1 MKFIAENSQRLEEW
15 ERNLILI
22 VEESS
27 RYFIPQA
34 LTKVMNEGWA
44 CTIHYKII
52 NELNLPDGLH
62 LPFIKLHNQVVR
74 PHLGQI
80 NPYHLGYK
88 LFENII
94 ENKGFEE
101 AKIVREAHNDMS
113 FLRFYVDQPF
123 LEDMNY
129 FSYSFKKKQKTVT
142 IDDISD
148 ESGWESVRNEL
159 IKNVGLS
166 RVPIIFVDEVKKDN
180 SLCLVHEHDGRDLDL
195 NYAQKVFDHI
205 STLWRDEVKLVTI
218 VENEIW
224 EF

>member
-1 MKFIAENSQRLEEW
+1 
-15 ERNLILI
+15 
-22 VEESS
+22 
-27 RYFIPQA
+27 
-34 LTKVMNEGWA
+34 
-44 CTIHYKII
+44 
-52 NELNLPDGLH
+52 
-62 LPFIKLHNQVVR
+62 
-74 PHLGQI
+74 
-80 NPYHLGYK
+80 
-88 LFENII
+88 
-94 ENKGFEE
+94 
-101 AKIVREAHNDMS
+101 MS

-123 LEDMNY
+123 MEEMNY

-148 ESGWESVRNEL
+148 ESGWESVRSEL

-166 RVPIIFVDEVKKDN
+166 RVPVIFVDEVEKDN

-205 STLWRDEVKLVTI
+205 SALWRDEVKLVTI

>member
-1 MKFIAENSQRLEEW
+1 MEE
-15 ERNLILI
+15 
-22 VEESS
+22 
-27 RYFIPQA
+27 
-34 LTKVMNEGWA
+34 
-44 CTIHYKII
+44 
-52 NELNLPDGLH
+52 
-62 LPFIKLHNQVVR
+62 
-74 PHLGQI
+74 
-80 NPYHLGYK
+80 
-88 LFENII
+88 
-94 ENKGFEE
+94 
-101 AKIVREAHNDMS
+101 
-113 FLRFYVDQPF
+113 
-123 LEDMNY
+123 MNY